1 MSVLRFDI
9 RRRASGGGRTGT
21 LTLPHG
27 VVETPAF
34 MPVGTYGTV
43 RGLTPRQLRGAGVQ
57 MVLANAYHLAL
68 RPGAATIRSLG
79 GLQKFTGWKGP
90 MLTDSGGFQVFSLA
104 EHVKVDE
111 EGAVF
116 RSHIDGTRLR
126 LTPES
131 VVALEETLGVDVGM
145 AFDVCVAKPGDRASA
160 AAGADRTLRWAERA
174 RAVMTGGS
182 PTSIFAIQQG
192 GLFED
197 LRVANSRGLV
207 DLDFP
212 GYAVG
217 GLSVGEARDE
227 TMRTAELAVSL
238 LPENKPRY
246 MMGMGTPLDLVE
258 LCGWGYDLFDCVLP
272 TRNGRNGS
280 VFTKDGPLQIRNAAH
295 AGADR
300 PLEDGCDCEACLDF
314 SRGYL
319 HHLAKRGE
327 MLAAILASLHNVRFY
342 QRLMRDIREALDT
355 DAYEGFRSAFR
366 TRYAEG
372 APGTDRPAA
381 AEAAGPAC
389 GGADGE
395 PPATAADQGRETA
408 APLELQKKGD

>member
-1 MSVLRFDI
+1 MSALSFEVTA
-9 RRRASGGGRTGT
+9 RARGGGRTGR

-27 VVETPAF
+27 TVETPAF

-68 RPGAATIRSLG
+68 RPGAAAIRSLG
-79 GLQKFTGWKGP
+79 GLQRFTGWNGP

-104 EHVKVDE
+104 DSVKMDE

-116 RSHIDGTRLR
+116 RSHLDGSKIR

-131 VVALEETLGVDVGM
+131 VVAIEETLGVDVGM
-145 AFDVCVAKPGDRASA
+145 VFDVCIANPGDRDA
-160 AAGADRTLRWAERA
+160 AAAAAARTLRWAARA
-174 RAVMTGGS
+174 RAVATEGS
-182 PTSIFAIQQG
+182 PTSVFAIQQG
-192 GLFED
+192 GLFDD
-197 LRVANSRGLV
+197 LRAENSAGLV
-207 DLDFP
+207 ALDFP

-217 GLSVGEARDE
+217 GLSVGEERGE
-227 TMRTAELAVSL
+227 TMRTAELAVRL
-238 LPENKPRY
+238 LPDAKPRY

-258 LCGWGYDLFDCVLP
+258 LCGWGYDMFDCVLP

-280 VFTKDGPLQIRNAAH
+280 VFTARGSVSIRNARH
-295 AGADR
+295 AGSKE

-327 MLAAILASLHNVRFY
+327 MLAAILCSLHNVRFY
-342 QRLMRDIREALDT
+342 QRLMSQIRAALAA
-355 DAYEGFRSAFR
+355 DAYEDFRAQMR
-366 TRYAEG
+366 ARYEG
-372 APGTDRPAA
+372 DQ
-381 AEAAGPAC
+381 
-389 GGADGE
+389 DG
-395 PPATAADQGRETA
+395 
-408 APLELQKKGD
+408 

>member
-1 MSVLRFDI
+1 MNTMQFEVRT
-9 RRRASGGGRTGT
+9 RARGGGRTGL

-27 VVETPAF
+27 TVETPAF
-34 MPVGTYGTV
+34 MPVGTYGSV

-68 RPGAATIRSLG
+68 RPGAQAIAGLG
-79 GLQKFTGWKGP
+79 GLQRFMGWNGP
-90 MLTDSGGFQVFSLA
+90 VLTDSGGFQVFSLA
-104 EHVKVDE
+104 GNVKVDE
-111 EGAVF
+111 DGAVF
-116 RSHIDGTRLR
+116 RSHIDGARLR

-131 VVALEETLGVDVGM
+131 VVALEETLGVDIGM
-145 AFDVCVAKPGDRASA
+145 AFDVCVANPGDRASA
-160 AAGADRTLRWAERA
+160 AAAAARTLRWAARA
-174 RAVMTGGS
+174 RSVMTEGS

-197 LRVANSRGLV
+197 LRSQNASGLV

-227 TMRTAELAVSL
+227 TMRTAEFAVAL
-238 LPENKPRY
+238 LPTTKPRY
-246 MMGMGTPLDLVE
+246 MMGMGTPLDLVD

-280 VFTKDGPLQIRNAAH
+280 AFTASGPISIRNARH
-295 AGADR
+295 GASDR
-300 PLEDGCDCEACLDF
+300 PLEEGCDCEACLDF

-327 MLAAILASLHNVRFY
+327 MLGAILCSLHNVRFY
-342 QRLMRDIREALDT
+342 QRLMRDIRAALAL
-355 DAYEGFRSAFR
+355 DAYEGFRTSFR
-366 TRYAEG
+366 ARYE
-372 APGTDRPAA
+372 
-381 AEAAGPAC
+381 
-389 GGADGE
+389 GE
-395 PPATAADQGRETA
+395 PDG
-408 APLELQKKGD
+408 

>member
-1 MSVLRFDI
+1 MSALRFDI
-9 RRRASGGGRTGT
+9 TSRARGGGRTGT

-27 VVETPAF
+27 SVETPAF

-68 RPGAATIRSLG
+68 RPGATAIQSLG
-79 GLQKFTGWKGP
+79 GLQRFTGWNGP

-104 EHVKVDE
+104 DSVKMDE
-111 EGAVF
+111 QGAVF
-116 RSHIDGTRLR
+116 RSHLDGSKLR

-131 VVALEETLGVDVGM
+131 VVELEETLGVDVGM
-145 AFDVCVAKPGDRASA
+145 VFDVCIANPGDRAA
-160 AAGADRTLRWAERA
+160 AADAASRTLRWAARA
-174 RAVMTGGS
+174 RAVMSEGS

-197 LRVANSRGLV
+197 LRSENSAGLV
-207 DLDFP
+207 ELDFP

-217 GLSVGEARDE
+217 GLSVGEERGE
-227 TMRTAELAVSL
+227 TMRTAELAVRL
-238 LPENKPRY
+238 LPESKPRY

-258 LCGWGYDLFDCVLP
+258 LCGWGYDMFDCVLP

-280 VFTKDGPLQIRNAAH
+280 VFTASGPVSIRNARH
-295 AGADR
+295 ASSKE
-300 PLEDGCDCEACLDF
+300 PLEDGCDCEACVDF

-327 MLAAILASLHNVRFY
+327 MLAAILCSLHNVRFY
-342 QRLMRDIREALDT
+342 QRLMSQIRAALAA
-355 DAYEGFRSAFR
+355 DAYEDFR
-366 TRYAEG
+366 TRMRARYEG
-372 APGTDRPAA
+372 
-381 AEAAGPAC
+381 EQ
-389 GGADGE
+389 DG
-395 PPATAADQGRETA
+395 
-408 APLELQKKGD
+408 